1 MRAWYGCDRHWFI
14 VALPWGSSAKAYGW
28 SEDSMSWEYIGLER
42 TDWVASRFGR
52 EIDLDKIPADVRE
65 LLPNRRVIQQLV
77 AA

>member
-1 MRAWYGCDRHWFI
+1 MRAWYGSDRHWFV
-14 VALPWGSSAKAYGW
+14 VAFPWGSGAKAYGW

-52 EIDLDKIPADVRE
+52 EIELDRIPIDVRE
-65 LLPNRRVIQQLV
+65 LLPNRRAQQRV

>member
-1 MRAWYGCDRHWFI
+1 MRAWYGCDRHWFV
-14 VALPWGSSAKAYGW
+14 VALPWGPSAKAYGW

-52 EIDLDKIPADVRE
+52 EIDADRIPADVRE
-65 LLPNRRVIQQLV
+65 LLPNRRGAQQLI